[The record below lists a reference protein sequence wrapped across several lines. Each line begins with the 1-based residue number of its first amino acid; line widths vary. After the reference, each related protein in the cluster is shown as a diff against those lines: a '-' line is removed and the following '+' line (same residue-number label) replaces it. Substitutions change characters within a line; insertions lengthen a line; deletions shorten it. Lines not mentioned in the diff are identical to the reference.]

1 MTEELNTVA
10 EGVNINLPSVP
21 EYNSTEIAAF
31 GNNVL
36 KGLIQQVAA
45 EDALAELSQKAEG
58 SRQYIGFEMTKA
70 VLDLAERDENLNIDA
85 IWDGGKAVEKLN
97 TRVLIAFGV
106 LKREISAD
114 GEEVLIKWTD
124 PEVEKLYAYN
134 AELKEK
140 DEPEHKKRFDN
151 RKRLNI
157 RLSDAYK
164 AAIALRDGGTKSDD
178 LSFEENAET
187 KIVNPIINN
196 APKEIAGEAAGG
208 KVTFGSKTVAT
219 GAVASPTLS
228 SLVKLATTKHKV
240 AEGGEAAANR
250 SDKGKDRPGDAKL
263 GMTDE
268 TFGGIVNNLKRAIA
282 AQEGKFSSDMNKQL
296 KSLKVLLDKTLA

>member
-1 MTEELNTVA
+1 MA
-10 EGVNINLPSVP
+10 ENANVNINLPAVA
-21 EYNSTEIAAF
+21 EYDPTNIAVF

-36 KGLIQQVAA
+36 MGLIQQVAA

-58 SRQYIGFEMTKA
+58 SRQFIGFEMTKA
-70 VLDLAERDENLNIDA
+70 VLDLSERDENLNIDA

-114 GEEVLIKWTD
+114 GEEVLIKWTNPD
-124 PEVEKLYAYN
+124 VEKLYAYN

-140 DEPEHKKRFDN
+140 DEPEYKKRFDN

-164 AAIALRDGGTKSDD
+164 AAIALRDGGTKADD
-178 LSFEENAET
+178 LGFEENAET
-187 KIVNPIINN
+187 KLVNPIIKN
-196 APKEIAGEAAGG
+196 APKEIAGENADG
-208 KVTFGSKTVAT
+208 KVTFGSKTLAT

-240 AEGGEAAANR
+240 AEGGEAAADR
-250 SDKGKDRPGDAKL
+250 SDKGKERSGDAKL

-268 TFGGIVNNLKRAIA
+268 SFGGIVNNLKRAIA
-282 AQEGKFSSDMNKQL
+282 AQEGKFTADMTKQL
-296 KSLKVLLDKTLA
+296 KSLKTLLDKTLA

>member
-1 MTEELNTVA
+1 MTE
-10 EGVNINLPSVP
+10 VNINLPAVP
-21 EYNSTEIAAF
+21 AYEAGAIATF

-45 EDALAELSQKAEG
+45 EDALAELTQRAEG
-58 SRQYIGFEMTKA
+58 SRQFIGFEMTKA
-70 VLDLAERDENLNIDA
+70 ILDLAERDENLNIDA

-106 LKREISAD
+106 LKREISSD

-124 PEVEKLYAYN
+124 EEVEKLYAYN

-140 DEPEHKKRFDN
+140 DEPEYKKRFDN

-164 AAIALRDGGTKSDD
+164 AAIALRDGGTKADD
-178 LSFEENAET
+178 LGFEENAET

-196 APKEIAGEAAGG
+196 APKEIAGESAGG
-208 KVTFGSKTVAT
+208 KVVFGSKSLAT

-228 SLVKLATTKHKV
+228 SLVKLSTAKHKI
-240 AEGGEAAANR
+240 AEGGPAAAER
-250 SDKGKDRPGDAKL
+250 TDKGKDRPGDAKL

-268 TFGGIVNNLKRAIA
+268 AFGGIVNNLKRAVA
-282 AQEGKFSSDMNKQL
+282 AQEGKFSADMVKQL
-296 KSLKVLLDKTLA
+296 KSLKTLLDKTLA